1 MREFHP
7 FVMERWQSTYE
18 NRVERNLSESGV
30 HPLTVAGLLDMA
42 GDTIGDTLIGYGQ
55 SNGSDSLR
63 QTIASLYN
71 GASSDHVCV
80 GNGSAEINFVSLW
93 TLLEPGTS
101 IAILSPTYM
110 QAAGLARN
118 MGVEVREIPL
128 REDAGWQP
136 DPADIAA
143 AVTSNTRVIVVT
155 NPANPTGTVL
165 SAESRAALIRAADR
179 VGAWILADEVYAGAE
194 LDGPR
199 TASFHGTYE
208 RVIATGSLSKAWGLP
223 GLRVG
228 WAVAT
233 PAFAEQIWAR
243 KDYTTIGPGEL
254 TDRLAT
260 IALSPTVRPRIVE
273 RTKARIL
280 AGWSIT
286 RDWFDQQRCFTY
298 TTPAAGAICWARYDL
313 PITSIELAE
322 RLRVEQSVLIVP
334 GSHFERDEFVRIGFG
349 IPVGE
354 LSDALSRVGQ
364 FISGVRGS
372 RSGALGVAARD
383 LIA

>member
-42 GDTIGDTLIGYGQ
+42 GDTIRDTLIGYGQ

-63 QTIASLYN
+63 QTIASLYS
-71 GASSDHVCV
+71 GASTDHVCV

-118 MGVEVREIPL
+118 MAVEVREIPL

-155 NPANPTGTVL
+155 NPGNPTGTVL
-165 SAESRAALIRAADR
+165 SAESRAALILAADR

-199 TASFHGTYE
+199 TPSFRRTAGIRRTDLGAQGLHDDRARRTHRQTGDNRSLASRTATHPRAYE
-208 RVIATGSLSKAWGLP
+208 SPYPCRLVDHTRLVRPTGLLHVHDARRRRHLLGPLRSAHHVDRTRRTAARRAQRPGRSGLP
-223 GLRVG
+223 LRK
-228 WAVAT
+228 
-233 PAFAEQIWAR
+233 R
-243 KDYTTIGPGEL
+243 
-254 TDRLAT
+254 
-260 IALSPTVRPRIVE
+260 
-273 RTKARIL
+273 
-280 AGWSIT
+280 
-286 RDWFDQQRCFTY
+286 
-298 TTPAAGAICWARYDL
+298 
-313 PITSIELAE
+313 
-322 RLRVEQSVLIVP
+322 
-334 GSHFERDEFVRIGFG
+334 
-349 IPVGE
+349 
-354 LSDALSRVGQ
+354 
-364 FISGVRGS
+364 
-372 RSGALGVAARD
+372 
-383 LIA
+383 